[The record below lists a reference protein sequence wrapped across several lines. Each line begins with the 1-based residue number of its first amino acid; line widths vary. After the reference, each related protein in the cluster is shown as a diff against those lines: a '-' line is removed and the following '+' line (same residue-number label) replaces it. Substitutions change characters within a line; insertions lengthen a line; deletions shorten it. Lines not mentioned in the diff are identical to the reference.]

1 MNRPYTIC
9 HMLTAPDGKI
19 TGPSMTTG
27 AVNGASEGYERINA
41 SYHPQAW
48 LCGRVTTDENFTRY
62 KKPAL
67 GENAP
72 AVPEGDCVAVSDA
85 PMHYVSVD
93 PSGKLGWKSNTV
105 KYEDRL
111 DAHVVEVLTEKAG
124 NAYRAF
130 LRRLGF
136 GVRVCGASAS
146 GDSMPTRPAQVKS
159 IDRVMHED
167 SACCVFASG

>member
-48 LCGRVTTDENFTRY
+48 LCGRVTADENFTRY

-136 GVRVCGASAS
+136 AEASVYAEHPPRVIRC
-146 GDSMPTRPAQVKS
+146 RPGQ
-159 IDRVMHED
+159 RR
-167 SACCVFASG
+167 